1 MADSTTTIAIVPADR
16 DDRRLRVSMLTKCLD
31 GSRLRLTDETYSD
44 AVGWFAQGHVDLSPS
59 QVDAL
64 RTALGVPQRVGRER
78 PQHRAASAAQTL
90 SARALDDGEPAAT
103 VLLSAYRAG

>member
-1 MADSTTTIAIVPADR
+1 MSDSTTIAILPADR
-16 DDRRLRVSMLTKCLD
+16 DDRRLRVSMLTKSSE

-59 QVDAL
+59 QVNAL
-64 RTALGVPQRVGRER
+64 RTALGAPERVGREQPAR
-78 PQHRAASAAQTL
+78 RSALTAQTM
-90 SARALDDGEPAAT
+90 STQALENNEPAAT